1 MEKNKKKI
9 NGKVLIALIIA
20 LSLALLFLLY
30 KIIKIDNKINS
41 FSDFYATDIY
51 YHYFEPTNDSLT
63 GTYEL
68 IFNLHSKFDNYN
80 NNKDLK
86 LYFNCYDE
94 SGKLV
99 VNDLIFILKSKDS
112 SNRDFMKRYDAG
124 YNYDKISY
132 CLLNAVVILK

>member
-1 MEKNKKKI
+1 MESNKKI
-9 NGKVLIALIIA
+9 LVAMIILLIV
-20 LSLALLFLLY
+20 SLFSIF
-30 KIIKIDNKINS
+30 KIIKLDNRINS
-41 FSDFYATDIY
+41 FSDFYVTDIY
-51 YHYFEPTNDSLT
+51 YHYFEPTNGSLT

-124 YNYDKISY
+124 YNYDKIQY
-132 CLLNAVVILK
+132 CLFNSATRL